1 MNRQSYLATELMQKT
16 DTGSVNAA
24 AGSALVPGVS
34 ADITYI
40 SRPGPGPVVVFLHGI
55 GSNATS
61 FTPVFECLPPRF
73 SLIAWNAPGY
83 SGSAP
88 MDMDWP
94 LPHDCANKL
103 AQMLDGLDLGP
114 VHIVGHSL
122 GTLIATAFA
131 LRFPERLLSLTLA
144 AAANGYGVPRGGVL
158 PEGVGNRLTELARL
172 GPAGFAH
179 ARAGNLV
186 HEPALH
192 PDIVARVEAAM
203 AHVNPHGYAQ
213 AVRMLASGDLSGDL
227 ARVAA
232 RPGFIVGMQ
241 DRVTPI
247 AQTRAAAKA
256 WEAAQG
262 IRPTITEIDQAGHAV
277 YLQRPGAFCSALLDH
292 MGLATA
298 SKPEGT

>member
-1 MNRQSYLATELMQKT
+1 MQET
-16 DTGSVNAA
+16 DTGCVNAA
-24 AGSALVPGVS
+24 AESGPTSGVS

-40 SRPGPGPVVVFLHGI
+40 ARPGPGPVVVFLHGI

-61 FTPVFECLPPRF
+61 FAPIFELLPPRF

-88 MDMDWP
+88 MAMDWP
-94 LPHDCANKL
+94 LATDYADRL
-103 AQMLDGLDLGP
+103 GQMLDGLDPGP

-172 GPAGFAH
+172 GPAAFAH

-186 HEPALH
+186 HEPASH

-203 AHVNPHGYAQ
+203 AQVNPDGYAQ
-213 AVRMLASGDLSGDL
+213 AVRMLASGDLPGDL

-232 RPGFIVGMQ
+232 RPGFIVGLQ

-247 AQTRAAAKA
+247 AQTRAAARA

>member
-1 MNRQSYLATELMQKT
+1 MLEAN
-16 DTGSVNAA
+16 TGCVNAA
-24 AGSALVPGVS
+24 AESGPTPGVS

-40 SRPGPGPVVVFLHGI
+40 ARPGPGPVVVFLHGI

-61 FTPVFECLPPRF
+61 FAPIFELLPPRF

-88 MDMDWP
+88 MAMDWP
-94 LPHDCANKL
+94 LATDYADRL
-103 AQMLDGLDLGP
+103 AQMLDGLDLGQ

-158 PEGVGNRLTELARL
+158 PERVGNRLTELARL
-172 GPAGFAH
+172 GPAAFAH

-186 HEPALH
+186 HEPASH

-203 AHVNPHGYAQ
+203 AQVNPDGYAQ
-213 AVRMLASGDLSGDL
+213 AVRMLASGDLPGDL

-232 RPGFIVGMQ
+232 RPGFIVGLQ

-247 AQTRAAAKA
+247 AQTRAAAQA
-256 WEAAQG
+256 WEAARG

-277 YLQRPGAFCSALLDH
+277 YLQRPGAFCSALLAH

-298 SKPEGT
+298 SKPEGP

>member
-1 MNRQSYLATELMQKT
+1 MLEAN
-16 DTGSVNAA
+16 TGSVNAA
-24 AGSALVPGVS
+24 ANSGPTPGVS

-40 SRPGPGPVVVFLHGI
+40 ARPGPGPVVVFLHGI

-61 FTPVFECLPPRF
+61 FAPIFELLPPRF

-88 MDMDWP
+88 LAMDWP
-94 LPHDCANKL
+94 LARNYADRL
-103 AQMLDGLDLGP
+103 AQMLDGLDLGQ

-131 LRFPERLLSLTLA
+131 RRFPKRLLSLTLA
-144 AAANGYGVPRGGVL
+144 AAAKGYGVPRGGVL

-172 GPAGFAH
+172 GPAVFAH

-203 AHVNPHGYAQ
+203 AQVNPDGYAQ
-213 AVRMLASGDLSGDL
+213 AVRMLASGDLPGDL

-247 AQTRAAAKA
+247 AQTRAAAQA

-277 YLQRPGAFCSALLDH
+277 YLQRPGAFCSALLEH